1 MNTRTLLPL
10 VLLSVVLGCGRV
22 STREAR
28 TLVAH
33 YNAVVCEAYRKG
45 DIRIIDS
52 VVGLDAPDGRRL
64 TGLIGVRQ
72 DMGLAL
78 DAKMESLKITGVE
91 QAKDDLR
98 IRTKETWTYRDLKV
112 DTGQQVGEASV
123 DRYEMLYH
131 FRKQKGAW
139 MVEET
144 QFTSPPQ
151 VGRKEVPWTMDARD
165 VHGMVAPPSKEIERE
180 KP

>member
-1 MNTRTLLPL
+1 M
-10 VLLSVVLGCGRV
+10 
-22 STREAR
+22 
-28 TLVAH
+28 AH

-45 DIRIIDS
+45 DIQIIDS
-52 VVGLDAPDGRRL
+52 VVGLDAPDGKRL

-72 DMGLAL
+72 DMGLSL
-78 DAKMESLKITGVE
+78 DAKMESLEITGVE
-91 QAKDDLR
+91 QAKDGLR
-98 IRTKETWTYRDLKV
+98 IRTKEIWNYRDLKV
-112 DTGQQVGEASV
+112 DTGQQVGEASA

-151 VGRKEVPWTMDARD
+151 VGRKEVPWTMDAREA
-165 VHGMVAPPSKEIERE
+165 HAMVTPAKEGK